1 VTDVSFELIMQL
13 KNSNVILQTQKKD
26 ASKDYLQFTLDTK
39 QDQRKRTSLHA
50 SVNGDV
56 VVSQTNHRMS
66 NRVFWQNL
74 KLLHCTSIY
83 TFYAQP

>member
-1 VTDVSFELIMQL
+1 MTDVSFELIMQL

-26 ASKDYLQFTLDTK
+26 ASEDYLQFTLDTK

-50 SVNGDV
+50 SVNGDL

-66 NRVFWQNL
+66 NRVF
-74 KLLHCTSIY
+74 
-83 TFYAQP
+83 